1 MSQYARMERFFLSTI
16 NYKLSTINFTI
27 PLIMQFFFMLTWF
40 LIAWFNLQLSLF
52 LTDIIFKQQTDFQH

>member
-16 NYKLSTINFTI
+16 NFKLSTINFTM

-52 LTDIIFKQQTDFQH
+52 FNGYYL